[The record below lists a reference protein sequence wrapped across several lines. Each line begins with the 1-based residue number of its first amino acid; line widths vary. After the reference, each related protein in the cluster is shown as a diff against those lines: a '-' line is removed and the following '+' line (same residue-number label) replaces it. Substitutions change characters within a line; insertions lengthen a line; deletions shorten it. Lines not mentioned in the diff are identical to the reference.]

1 MNRRRSIF
9 TLIEL
14 VVAIGILVM
23 VATIVGMAGASFY
36 QAYERSLRVTA
47 KLKSFMAVDNL
58 MDTHIRNMIPFK
70 WKDEEGTSRLLF
82 DGEENRIMFA
92 TLRRSY
98 GDCPGALLFVRI
110 FVEDEKLIAE
120 YSPYPRFPWQEDGD
134 ESMPFTREVIAEN
147 VLQVTFLYAEKST
160 ENSNAVDFLTEY
172 REEENSYLPLAVMM
186 KLEFTDGSTEQWLR
200 RVAGVSKE
208 SSYGYREDS
217 SSGDSAAGERSSS
230 GGGRQQTSGGGGRQQ
245 TSGGSGR
252 QQTSG
257 GGRQQGSSGGRP
269 GRAGR

>member
-98 GDCPGALLFVRI
+98 GDRPGALLFVRI

-147 VLQVTFLYAEKST
+147 VLQVTFSYAEKST

-186 KLEFTDGSTEQWLR
+186 QLEFTDGSTEQWLR

-208 SSYGYREDS
+208 SSYGNREDNS
-217 SSGDSAAGERSSS
+217 SNGDSAAGERSSS
-230 GGGRQQTSGGGGRQQ
+230 GSGGRQQTSGSGGGRQQ
-245 TSGGSGR
+245 TSGGS
-252 QQTSG
+252 
-257 GGRQQGSSGGRP
+257 GRQQGSSGGRP